1 MNGFGTAA
9 NPGSQNLNFFVFLG
23 DTMYETASTGS
34 PAVTALTSTS
44 TPATVAQGLADY
56 HRKYLENVSGV
67 TAAGATTT
75 SGQQGLQAML
85 GATSSF
91 TLLDNHELGNQSLQ
105 SGGAPLAAGTRVLAG
120 AGMDV
125 NTTGAY
131 NNQTPAYQA
140 LTQAY
145 LDYHPTKANLVNG
158 VSTGPT
164 VVASNDPRSNG
175 TPQQYSATQWGKNAV
190 YVQVDDR
197 SYRDA
202 RLGTSAGADDTGA
215 RAFNPNRT
223 MLGATQL
230 FWLEQTLLN
239 AQAAGTPWKFVTVST
254 PIDSTGSLQD
264 GKSWLGG
271 YAAERNTLLKFI
283 ADNHIDHVVFLTTDD
298 HLTRETQLQYLTDP
312 NDPNSKALVPGAMQ
326 ILTWP
331 IGAGGP
337 DAITDHSFAHEQA
350 LDVARNTDLASFGE
364 PSIGLCG
371 MPGVVNVHRAGDSA
385 GGCSSVDFF
394 SQDTF
399 NYTTLDVSADGST
412 LTVDTFGIPS
422 YAANTFLDSTGPVQ
436 EIMGFQVLV
445 PEPASFAMLSMG
457 LLGLIGVR
465 RKRKLDGQKV
475 L

>member
-1 MNGFGTAA
+1 MADCRVRIALVGIASIALAGMAQAQSYNGVSAGDVTANDAELWSRYTDGSGTSVNLTAQIATDPGFANIVHSYSSPTSVNGDFTAKLDATGLAANQKYYYRFTAPGGAASQTGSFSTTPAANQAVEVKFGFSGDADGRFRPYPSVNGFGTAA

-105 SGGAPLAAGTRVLAG
+105 SGGAPLTAGTRVLAG

-175 TPQQYSATQWGKNAV
+175 TPQQYSAT
-190 YVQVDDR
+190 
-197 SYRDA
+197 
-202 RLGTSAGADDTGA
+202 
-215 RAFNPNRT
+215 
-223 MLGATQL
+223 
-230 FWLEQTLLN
+230 
-239 AQAAGTPWKFVTVST
+239 
-254 PIDSTGSLQD
+254 
-264 GKSWLGG
+264 
-271 YAAERNTLLKFI
+271 
-283 ADNHIDHVVFLTTDD
+283 
-298 HLTRETQLQYLTDP
+298 
-312 NDPNSKALVPGAMQ
+312 
-326 ILTWP
+326 
-331 IGAGGP
+331 
-337 DAITDHSFAHEQA
+337 
-350 LDVARNTDLASFGE
+350 
-364 PSIGLCG
+364 
-371 MPGVVNVHRAGDSA
+371 
-385 GGCSSVDFF
+385 
-394 SQDTF
+394 
-399 NYTTLDVSADGST
+399 
-412 LTVDTFGIPS
+412 
-422 YAANTFLDSTGPVQ
+422 
-436 EIMGFQVLV
+436 
-445 PEPASFAMLSMG
+445 
-457 LLGLIGVR
+457 
-465 RKRKLDGQKV
+465 
-475 L
+475 

>member
-1 MNGFGTAA
+1 M
-9 NPGSQNLNFFVFLG
+9 
-23 DTMYETASTGS
+23 
-34 PAVTALTSTS
+34 
-44 TPATVAQGLADY
+44 
-56 HRKYLENVSGV
+56 
-67 TAAGATTT
+67 
-75 SGQQGLQAML
+75 
-85 GATSSF
+85 
-91 TLLDNHELGNQSLQ
+91 
-105 SGGAPLAAGTRVLAG
+105 
-120 AGMDV
+120 
-125 NTTGAY
+125 
-131 NNQTPAYQA
+131 
-140 LTQAY
+140 
-145 LDYHPTKANLVNG
+145 
-158 VSTGPT
+158 
-164 VVASNDPRSNG
+164 
-175 TPQQYSATQWGKNAV
+175 
-190 YVQVDDR
+190 QVDDR

-239 AQAAGTPWKFVTVST
+239 AQAAGTPWNFVAVST

-337 DAITDHSFAHEQA
+337 DAITDHSFANKQA

-371 MPGVVNVHRAGDSA
+371 MLGVVNVHRAGDSA

-422 YAANTFLDSTGPVQ
+422 YAANVFPGSTGPAQ

-445 PEPASFAMLSMG
+445 PEPASFVVLSMG